1 MIREIQVEFLGNL
14 KFKALSF
21 TREECSVDQRPLQK
35 QDVDKF
41 CCRDGEQG
49 YGHEEGDGEEE
60 EGDAGHGAG

>member
-1 MIREIQVEFLGNL
+1 MIREIQVEVLGNL

-41 CCRDGEQG
+41 CCRDGQ
-49 YGHEEGDGEEE
+49 EE